1 MPDGVAPRAAVRR
14 IPRRPH
20 RDADQRLLK
29 RSGLSVPAVC
39 RRLRAHGFH
48 AEAGRSPDHPTA
60 ETLVLLNLDADGK
73 PPWLEPGRATPP
85 GLVLGAAEELG
96 LERTDV
102 LAKLAALGIAAPEP
116 FPADATTDDLWVLHD
131 EAFGEFLIPPGPLYY
146 GNVFSGVEDLDD
158 LRFKTDRLR
167 AYGFDTAVTVPRRPT
182 QLDREML
189 RESSP
194 VNWWYT
200 KTNQA
205 VPFSHIILAARELGP
220 TPTTIAKRLHA
231 CNIPTSHHGLPKG
244 LSFREA
250 LRLIRA
256 DALDGGEVPEAEHF
270 PLEYLVKTAL
280 RRRTGIRHI
289 VSLLNDLG
297 IPAPDPALT
306 IRAALARVPRP
317 DQF

>member
-1 MPDGVAPRAAVRR
+1 M
-14 IPRRPH
+14 
-20 RDADQRLLK
+20 
-29 RSGLSVPAVC
+29 
-39 RRLRAHGFH
+39 
-48 AEAGRSPDHPTA
+48 
-60 ETLVLLNLDADGK
+60 LLNLDADGK